1 MQLNRLWKNVEFL
14 DIPLGSE
21 ILLKQLVRTSD
32 SGIIVIYN
40 DNPRLNFGYVKK
52 NVFNVM

>member
-14 DIPLGSE
+14 DIPLRSE

-32 SGIIVIYN
+32 LGIIVIYN